1 MLSPATQPWTFSETK
16 QLPTFPAICL
26 PRAWFKSQ
34 LNRKN
39 LTIPALHVQS
49 TDGPQSSGSRFCFWN
64 LPNGVWNF
72 SHCLHPQ
79 APNEKKCDTI
89 LAGILY
95 GHIVSAV
102 CLVHP
107 FCSPRSRRFLITRPS
122 RFFLFLPDSEYK
134 YVDEGCVIVETCVSL
149 MNYRQEMA

>member
-1 MLSPATQPWTFSETK
+1 MVHNRVVRVSVFETCRMEFEIF
-16 QLPTFPAICL
+16 PT
-26 PRAWFKSQ
+26 
-34 LNRKN
+34 
-39 LTIPALHVQS
+39 VS
-49 TDGPQSSGSRFCFWN
+49 THR
-64 LPNGVWNF
+64 LRMK
-72 SHCLHPQ
+72 
-79 APNEKKCDTI
+79 KKCDTI